1 VFARAR
7 LGGVISA
14 DYTVLR
20 RRRPLEVQYFEETLR
35 SPTCRSELR
44 VRAKGIVEG
53 FWRLYTDDFYD
64 IRLPEPP
71 PDEQAAIVR
80 FLTHAD
86 RQIRRYIRAKQRVI
100 KLLEE
105 QKQAIVHRAVTRG
118 LDPNIRLKPS
128 GVEWL
133 GDVPGHW
140 KVQRLKTLVS
150 QVTSGSRGW
159 SNFAADRGP
168 LFIRIGNLTRASI
181 GLDLSDVV
189 RLDLPNAAAA
199 EAMRTRVRSNDLLLS
214 ITAFIGS
221 IAVVPE
227 GIDEA
232 YISQHVACCR
242 PKRGAANVKWVAY
255 VLLSSVG
262 QTHGRLCMY
271 GGTKQGLSLD
281 DVKNYVI
288 LLPPAAEQA
297 ALVDRIEA
305 ATLSVDAAIQGV
317 KGKISLLREYRSRLI
332 ADVVTGKLDV
342 REAGAALPDEA
353 DELDPLDDTPAVE
366 TDETASHAH
375 LDAAEEEDEA

>member
-1 VFARAR
+1 M
-7 LGGVISA
+7 I
-14 DYTVLR
+14 
-20 RRRPLEVQYFEETLR
+20 E
-35 SPTCRSELR
+35 
-44 VRAKGIVEG
+44 
-53 FWRLYTDDFYD
+53 
-64 IRLPEPP
+64 
-71 PDEQAAIVR
+71 
-80 FLTHAD
+80 
-86 RQIRRYIRAKQRVI
+86 
-100 KLLEE
+100 LLEE

-271 GGTKQGLSLD
+271 GGTKQGLSLN

-297 ALVDRIEA
+297 ALVDRLEA

-342 REAGAALPDEA
+342 CEAGAALPDEA

-366 TDETASHAH
+366 TDETASHAD